1 MSKRSQPI
9 CIVGAGPAGLVSALT
24 LVQRGILP
32 VIFEKSSGHRSRSR
46 ATGLQSDTL
55 KIFDALGVGKDI
67 REMATPIFGSFVSK
81 NGHPHRYIKFAD
93 KDAPTP
99 DNLSLNQADTEAVL
113 IEALHRRGADIQ
125 WGIGVD
131 VHNDGQ
137 LKASNESKLTA
148 EFIIAAD
155 GRNSDIRNSLGIDT
169 DRTLDDEISFGCDAT
184 IDISTPLDHE
194 NMHQLFC
201 KEDRVVFVPL
211 PGNNRFKISG
221 TYSNTVARYD
231 VPDEETLSR
240 IIFKRSGIKV
250 GNISDI
256 FLYRLGSI
264 RSVELY
270 KGNVALAG
278 DAAQTFYPNGGF
290 GLNTAVQQ
298 AYHLAELVSSNSS
311 NPLKEYQSHW
321 ISETEKRFKI
331 MNSLRSSSPK

>member
-1 MSKRSQPI
+1 MSKKSQPI

-67 REMATPIFGSFVSK
+67 REMATPIFGSFVSN

-137 LKASNESKLTA
+137 LKASNGSKLTA

-194 NMHQLFC
+194 NMHQLFS
-201 KEDRVVFVPL
+201 KEGRIVLVPL
-211 PGNNRFKISG
+211 PGKNRFKISG
-221 TYSNTVARYD
+221 TYSKDIERHN

-240 IIFKRSGIKV
+240 IIFERSGLKAGQI
-250 GNISDI
+250 NDI

-264 RSVELY
+264 KAMKLY
-270 KGNVALAG
+270 REHVALAG

-298 AYHLAELVSSNSS
+298 AYHLAELITSTSSD
-311 NPLKEYQSHW
+311 PLHVYQSHW
-321 ISETEKRFKI
+321 QPEIERRFGI
-331 MNSLRSSSPK
+331 MRSLR